1 MLLVGGMCDLN
12 GAGPADMAFL
22 NDAFEY
28 DFELR
33 WWRQARARS
42 SLHPHSRA
50 SQALGSMEPKLSFLD
65 GAFTQNAV
73 VSKLQWWQS
82 APLVEYCTAWCR

>member
-28 DFELR
+28 NFELR

-42 SLHPHSRA
+42 SLHPRSRA
-50 SQALGSMEPKLSFLD
+50 LHVFDSMEPKLSFLND
-65 GAFTQNAV
+65 AFAQTAPVN
-73 VSKLQWWQS
+73 KLQWWQS
-82 APLVEYCTAWCR
+82 VPLVEYCTAWCQ

>member
-12 GAGPADMAFL
+12 GAGPADMVFL

-42 SLHPHSRA
+42 SVHPHNRTLQA
-50 SQALGSMEPKLSFLD
+50 SDSMEPDPSFLD
-65 GAFTQNAV
+65 DAFAQHAPVN
-73 VSKLQWWQS
+73 KLLWWHS
-82 APLVEYCTAWCR
+82 APLVKCCTAWCQ